1 MKTLRRFMARLFNFL
16 ARRKAEERMSEEI
29 EEHLA
34 LQTADNLRAGLS
46 PAEAR
51 RAAILKFGAVEAVKE
66 SYRAERGMPFIEAVL
81 QDLRYALRM
90 ISRSPGFAIVAIL
103 TLALGIGANTAI
115 FSVIDAVMM
124 RPLPVR
130 DPQQLMLLSWRT
142 RTEAKVHGSSYGDCN
157 NSHTSGCDFSVPFSR
172 TVRAQTNLFSGLAVF
187 AGPLD
192 INLSGN
198 GPAVIARG
206 GYVSGDY
213 FSTLGLKTILGRPLG
228 PADDQPSAPAAI
240 VLTYNFWQRA
250 FGGDPSIAGR
260 TVRLNNVDAIIVGV
274 AEPGFSHLTP
284 GKTQDFVMSFS
295 MVDRV
300 RSEWWRDGSRI
311 NDPSVFWA
319 VIVGR
324 LKQGVSIPQA
334 QASLS
339 TLFRGEVENASVLT
353 DADAPAVVLEPAREG
368 LNGQSFEVAP
378 MLNVLM
384 AAVGFVLLIAC
395 ANVAGLILARST
407 KRQKELAMRQALGAA
422 RGRIARQLL
431 TESLVVSLAGG
442 ALGVLVAIWGVK
454 ALVSL
459 IGSQAADG
467 FPFVVAPD
475 WWVLGFT
482 AAITLATGILSGLAP
497 TLRSARSDLTPTLR
511 ENASSV
517 PGGVV
522 HSRWRFRLGDALVVA
537 QVAIS
542 IVMLIGAGLLVRTL
556 SNLRHLNP
564 GFDTE
569 SILLFGINP
578 TIAGYQDLQTVQLYR
593 ELQQRFAALP
603 GVSSV
608 SYSEEA
614 LLSQSQSG
622 TGVHLDGTPPKS
634 HVTTDLLPV
643 GADFLSTMRI
653 RLLAGRSFTSID
665 FAQADATHAAVTAVE
680 KAAKAQT
687 GSARLPSWSS
697 STNAARLTEP
707 HLAPIPVIINRTF
720 ARKYLAGKDPIGLHM
735 GDPQGDK
742 PSLRP
747 QPGYV
752 IVGVAEN
759 SKYASLRKEI
769 QPTMYAPLTG
779 NSAHFELRVS
789 VDPMTLVPAVRK
801 IVAETD
807 SNLPLSDVRTQT
819 QQIEQILSQER
830 LLSRLSSFFAVLAMA
845 LACIG
850 LYGLLS
856 YEVARRTR
864 ELGIRIALGA
874 QRRNLMR
881 LVVRQ
886 GFVLA
891 LAGVAIG
898 ISAAIGVTR
907 LMRSILFDV
916 RSYDPA
922 TYAGVASLI
931 VLVALAACSIPARR
945 AMRVE
950 PMVAL
955 REE

>member
-1 MKTLRRFMARLFNFL
+1 MKTLRRFIARLFNFVAL
-16 ARRKAEERMSEEI
+16 RKAEERMREEI
-29 EEHLA
+29 DEHIA
-34 LQTADNLRAGLS
+34 LQTAENLRAGLS

-66 SYRAERGMPFIEAVL
+66 SYRAERGMPFIETVL

-90 ISRSPGFAIVAIL
+90 ISRSPGFAVIAIL

-130 DPQQLMLLSWRT
+130 DPQQLVLLRWMT
-142 RTEAKVHGSSYGDCN
+142 RTGAKVHGSSYGDCTG
-157 NSHTSGCDFSVPFSR
+157 SHTSDCVFSVPFSR
-172 TVRAQTNLFSGLAVF
+172 TVRAQSNSFSGLAVF

-192 INLSGN
+192 INFSGN
-198 GPAVIARG
+198 GPAVIAKG
-206 GYVSGDY
+206 EYVSGDF

-228 PADDQPSAPAAI
+228 PADDQPSAAPAI
-240 VLTYNFWQRA
+240 VLNYNYWQRA
-250 FGGDPSIAGR
+250 FGADPTAVGR
-260 TVRLNNVDAIIVGV
+260 TVRLNNIEALIVGV
-274 AEPGFSHLTP
+274 SGPGFSHITP
-284 GKTQDFVMSFS
+284 GKTQDFFMSFS

-300 RSEWWRDGSRI
+300 RSEWWGDGSRI

-324 LKQGVSIPQA
+324 LKPGVSIAQT

-339 TLFRGEVENASVLT
+339 ALFRGEVESSSLMT
-353 DADAPAVVLEPAREG
+353 DSDAPAVVLKPAREG
-368 LNGQSFEVAP
+368 LDGQSFEVAP
-378 MLNVLM
+378 MLDVLM
-384 AAVGFVLLIAC
+384 SAVGFVLLIAC

-407 KRQKELAMRQALGAA
+407 KRQKELALRQALGAG
-422 RGRIARQLL
+422 RSRIARQLL

-442 ALGVLVAIWGVK
+442 ALGVVVAIWGVK
-454 ALVSL
+454 ALVRL
-459 IGSQAADG
+459 IGSQGTDG

-482 AAITLATGILSGLAP
+482 AAVTLATGILSGLAP
-497 TLRSARSDLTPTLR
+497 TLHSVRSDLTPTLR

-517 PGGVV
+517 PGGAV

-537 QVAIS
+537 QVGLS

-569 SILLFGINP
+569 SILLFGVNP

-593 ELQQRFAALP
+593 GLQQRFAALP

-622 TGVHLDGTPPKS
+622 TDVHLDGAPAKS
-634 HVTTDLLPV
+634 NVATDLLPV

-653 RLLAGRSFTSID
+653 RLLAGRTFTFTD
-665 FAQADATHAAVTAVE
+665 FAQADATHAAVAAAE
-680 KAAKAQT
+680 KGAKAQT
-687 GSARLPSWSS
+687 GAGKALQTS
-697 STNAARLTEP
+697 STDAARP
-707 HLAPIPVIINRTF
+707 AQPQLAPVPVIINRTF

-735 GDPQGDK
+735 GNPQGDK
-742 PSLRP
+742 PSSRP

-752 IVGVAEN
+752 IVGVAEDT
-759 SKYASLRKEI
+759 KYASLRKEI

-864 ELGIRIALGA
+864 ELGIRMALGA
-874 QRRNLMR
+874 QRRDLMR

-907 LMRSILFDV
+907 LLQSILFDV
-916 RSYDPA
+916 RSYDPT

-950 PMVAL
+950 PVVAL

>member
-1 MKTLRRFMARLFNFL
+1 MKTLRRFMARLFNFV
-16 ARRKAEERMSEEI
+16 ARRKAEERMREEI
-29 EEHLA
+29 DEHIA
-34 LQTADNLRAGLS
+34 MQTAENLRSGLS
-46 PAEAR
+46 AAEAH

-66 SYRAERGMPFIEAVL
+66 SYRAERGMPFIETVL

-130 DPQQLMLLSWRT
+130 DPQQLVLLSWMT
-142 RTEAKVHGSSYGDCN
+142 RTEAKVNGSSYGDCTG
-157 NSHTSGCDFSVPFSR
+157 SHTSDCVFSVPFSR
-172 TVRAQTNLFSGLAVF
+172 TVRAQSNSFSGLAVF

-192 INLSGN
+192 INLGGN
-198 GPAVIARG
+198 GPAVIAKG
-206 GYVSGDY
+206 EYVSGDF

-228 PADDQPSAPAAI
+228 PTDDQPSAPPAI
-240 VLTYNFWQRA
+240 VLNYTYWQRA
-250 FGGDPSIAGR
+250 FGGDSSAVGR
-260 TVRLNNVDAIIVGV
+260 TVRLNNVEALIVGV
-274 AEPGFSHLTP
+274 SGPGFSHITP
-284 GKTQDFVMSFS
+284 GKTQDFFMSFS

-300 RSEWWRDGSRI
+300 RSEWWGDGSRM

-324 LKQGVSIPQA
+324 LKQGVSIAQT

-339 TLFRGEVENASVLT
+339 ALFRGEVERSSLMT
-353 DADAPAVVLEPAREG
+353 EADAPAVVLKPAREG
-368 LNGQSFEVAP
+368 LDGQSFEVAP

-384 AAVGFVLLIAC
+384 SAVGFVLLIAC
-395 ANVAGLILARST
+395 ANVAGLFLARSA
-407 KRQKELAMRQALGAA
+407 KRQKELALRQALGAG
-422 RGRIARQLL
+422 RSRIARQLL
-431 TESLVVSLAGG
+431 TESLVVSVAGG
-442 ALGVLVAIWGVK
+442 ALGVVVAIWGVK
-454 ALVSL
+454 TLVALL
-459 IGSQAADG
+459 GNQGTDG

-482 AAITLATGILSGLAP
+482 AAVTLATGILSGLAP
-497 TLRSARSDLTPTLR
+497 TLRSTRLDLTPSLR
-511 ENASSV
+511 ETTSSV
-517 PGGVV
+517 PGGAV
-522 HSRWRFRLGDALVVA
+522 HSRWGFRLGDALVVA
-537 QVAIS
+537 QVALS

-569 SILLFGINP
+569 SILLFGVNP

-614 LLSQSQSG
+614 LLSGGKSGSQ
-622 TGVHLDGTPPKS
+622 VHIHGAPPKS
-634 HVTTDLLPV
+634 DVGTDLLPV
-643 GADFLSTMRI
+643 GADFFSTMRI
-653 RLLAGRSFTSID
+653 RLLAGRAFTSAD
-665 FAQADATHAAVTAVE
+665 FAEADATHAAVAAVE
-680 KAAKAQT
+680 KAAKVQAGAGKTSQ
-687 GSARLPSWSS
+687 AS
-697 STNAARLTEP
+697 STDPARSAQP
-707 HLAPIPVIINRTF
+707 QLAPVPVIINRTF
-720 ARKYLAGKDPIGLHM
+720 ARKYFAGKDPVGLHM
-735 GDPQGDK
+735 EDSQGDK
-742 PSLRP
+742 PSSRP
-747 QPGYV
+747 QPGYL
-752 IVGVAEN
+752 IIGLAEDA
-759 SKYASLRKEI
+759 KYASLRTEI
-769 QPTMYAPLTG
+769 QPTMYTPLTG
-779 NSAHFELRVS
+779 NSAHFQLRVS
-789 VDPMTLVPAVRK
+789 GDPMTLVPAVRK

-864 ELGIRIALGA
+864 ELGIRMALGA
-874 QRRNLMR
+874 QRRDLLR

-886 GFVLA
+886 GIVLS
-891 LAGVAIG
+891 LVGVAIG

-907 LMRSILFDV
+907 LMQSILFDV

-931 VLVALAACSIPARR
+931 VIVALAACSIPACR

-950 PMVAL
+950 PVVAL